1 MNELFRK
8 LKHTPEAFAYS
19 LLDAEAFYN
28 AVVEQ
33 HVNPCVKK
41 VRMFF

>member
-19 LLDAEAFYN
+19 LLDAEAFFN
-28 AVVEQ
+28 AVVERQ
-33 HVNPCVKK
+33 ILT
-41 VRMFF
+41 